1 MSDSADTVRRFVARF
16 FYRLG
21 HRMDKIGWW
30 VAETPSDRRIRRESK
45 AAALADHLQAENE
58 DLRDR
63 LSIYESEAADPAT
76 RIPWAEAKAQLGI
89 DGSHPAAC
97 GPGCRSQHTDD
108 HSKCPAQCDGDAS

>member
-1 MSDSADTVRRFVARF
+1 MDDDT
-16 FYRLG
+16 
-21 HRMDKIGWW
+21 
-30 VAETPSDRRIRRESK
+30 REGLTVLEGRTIFEW
-45 AAALADHLQAENE
+45 AALADHLQAENE

-108 HSKCPAQCDGDAS
+108 HSKCPAQCDGDAP